1 MYERTNIGVIFINNY
16 QRLKDLREDKDLKQE
31 NIASILKITRQQYQ
45 LYESGNREIK
55 FHQVIELAN
64 YYNVSI
70 DYIAGRT
77 NDKRGL
83 TRSELSDEETDIIK
97 KYRSLSEKRQGRIL
111 GQLEA
116 LTEEESEET
125 KLKGAV

>member
-1 MYERTNIGVIFINNY
+1 MELIFIQNYKLY
-16 QRLKDLREDKDLKQE
+16 QRLRDCREDMDLTQSKIAEMLSMGTTQYRRYE
-31 NIASILKITRQQYQ
+31 LSESPISLELAEILASI
-45 LYESGNREIK
+45 
-55 FHQVIELAN
+55 
-64 YYNVSI
+64 YNVSL
-70 DYIAGRT
+70 DYLAGRT

-116 LTEEESEET
+116 LTEEENEET

>member
-1 MYERTNIGVIFINNY
+1 MDLTQSKIAEMLSMGTTQYRRYELSESPISLELAEI
-16 QRLKDLREDKDLKQE
+16 L
-31 NIASILKITRQQYQ
+31 ASI
-45 LYESGNREIK
+45 
-55 FHQVIELAN
+55 
-64 YYNVSI
+64 YNVSL
-70 DYIAGRT
+70 DYLAGRT